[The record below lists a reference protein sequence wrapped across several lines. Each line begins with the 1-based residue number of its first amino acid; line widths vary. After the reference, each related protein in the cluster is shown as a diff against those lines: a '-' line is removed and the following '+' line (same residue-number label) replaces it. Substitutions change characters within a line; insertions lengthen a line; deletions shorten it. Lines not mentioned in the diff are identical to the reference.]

1 MSPSKFD
8 PSRRGL
14 LRDAVLAG
22 AGLVLSARLPSAHAQ
37 AGSEAGSGT
46 LITKPIPSTG
56 QRIPVVGLGTNAYGV
71 EGETAKAPLRE
82 VIRRL
87 AEVEGSVIDTAP
99 AYRNSEAVLGEL
111 IEELGVR
118 DRLFVATKVTAPDDD
133 VARGRAQLEESFRR
147 LRTDKLDLMQ
157 VHNLTGAD
165 AILPTLAEW
174 KREGRLR
181 YIGITTSSNE
191 HHAHAAELMR
201 RHPLDFVQINY
212 SVDNRSAERE
222 VFPLAQERGVAVLL
236 NVPLGGRRGGSLFG
250 RVKGLPLPP
259 WAAEFGAASW
269 AQWFLKYSLGH
280 PAVTAVIPGTTK
292 RENLEDNLGAGRGA
306 LPDAAMRQRIE
317 AFWDSEV
324 PEAAG

>member
-1 MSPSKFD
+1 MSRPEYD
-8 PSRRGL
+8 LSRRNL
-14 LRDAVLAG
+14 LKGAALAG
-22 AGLVLSARLPSAHAQ
+22 AGLAVSALVPSLRAQ
-37 AGSEAGSGT
+37 TGAGSGADA
-46 LITKPIPSTG
+46 LIAKPIPSTG

-71 EGETAKAPLRE
+71 QDEAAKAPLRE

-111 IEELGVR
+111 IDELGVR
-118 DRLFVATKVTAPDDD
+118 DRLFIATKVTAPDDD
-133 VARGRAQLEESFRR
+133 VARGIAQLEESFRR
-147 LRTDKLDLMQ
+147 LRTDTLDLMQ

-181 YIGITTSSNE
+181 YIGVTTSSNE
-191 HHAHAAELMR
+191 QHARTAELMR

-212 SVDNRSAERE
+212 SVDNRNAEQE
-222 VFPLAQERGVAVLL
+222 VFPLARERGVAILL
-236 NVPLGGRRGGSLFG
+236 NVPLGGRRGSLFG
-250 RVKGLPLPP
+250 RVRDVPLPA

-269 AQWFLKYSLGH
+269 AQFFLKYSLGH

-317 AFWDSEV
+317 TFWENEIAD
-324 PEAAG
+324 AAG